1 MLTLS
6 GSRVRNDNEIR
17 MLHKHLFSAIGK
29 KNLKSGR
36 QYNKS
41 KPVKGTIIE
50 AKKVQA

>member
-17 MLHKHLFSAIGK
+17 MLHKHRFSAIGK

-36 QYNKS
+36 QYNKI
-41 KPVKGTIIE
+41 KPVKEIIIE
-50 AKKVQA
+50 TKKVQA